1 MTDIVD
7 SQTRS
12 RMMSSIRGKNTSP
25 ELCVR
30 RYLHARGFRYRLHR
44 RDLPGK
50 PDLVLPKHWLTIF
63 VHGCFWHRH
72 EGCFY
77 ATSPATRKTFWREK
91 LDGNAVRDKRQQGE
105 LISRGWRVLVIWE
118 CGLKHKLDDIQAIED
133 KITAPD
139 VLDEWPERPPRVRH
153 TDPSPA

>member
-12 RMMSSIRGKNTSP
+12 RMMSRIRGSDTRP
-25 ELCVR
+25 ELIVR
-30 RYLHARGFRYRLHR
+30 RYLHACGFRYRLHR

-50 PDLVLPKHWLTIF
+50 PDLVLPKHRLAIF

-77 ATSPATRKTFWREK
+77 ATSPATRKDFWRQK
-91 LDGNAVRDKRQQGE
+91 LDTNAARDKQQQGN
-105 LISRGWRVLVIWE
+105 LISSGWRVLIVWE
-118 CGLKHKLDDIQAIED
+118 CGLKHRLNEIQTVAE
-133 KITAPD
+133 KITSPD

-153 TDPSPA
+153 ANPPSA